1 MGPMSFFRRAASKWG
16 GMDEKPI
23 QDAVTIKRLLPL
35 AWRGNIFAWM
45 PQMRAGWLALLLV
58 AGSACA
64 QREAPPLYPAKFI
77 RIIVPYAAGAGPD
90 MIGRTLAEKIS
101 AGLGQNIV
109 FENRGG
115 GGGVPGTDMVAK
127 ASPDG
132 HTFLLQTANY
142 ASYPVFY
149 KNLPYDPAKD
159 LRPVSLLAKTVGF
172 VLVVNPSLPVANIKD
187 LIALA
192 RVNPGRLNHGTSGFG
207 SQAELFSMTTGVK
220 ITMVR
225 YAGVPALLTDVIS
238 GQIEMGFPA
247 APSAMPF
254 IQSGRLRVLGITADK
269 RWSKL
274 PAVPTFMESGLQGY
288 NLVGWY
294 GLWAPTATPDEY
306 VARIQRE
313 VAVAVRDPSI
323 VRRLDEQGIEALGF
337 GARELAQ
344 ATVEEY
350 ELNRRLAP
358 RLQGGP

>member
-1 MGPMSFFRRAASKWG
+1 MGLWARCLFFAGLPANG
-16 GMDEKPI
+16 GAMNEKPI
-23 QDAVTIKRLLPL
+23 QDEVRIKRLLPL
-35 AWRGNIFAWM
+35 AWRANIFARM

-127 ASPDG
+127 APPDG

-238 GQIEMGFPA
+238 G
-247 APSAMPF
+247 
-254 IQSGRLRVLGITADK
+254 
-269 RWSKL
+269 
-274 PAVPTFMESGLQGY
+274 
-288 NLVGWY
+288 
-294 GLWAPTATPDEY
+294 
-306 VARIQRE
+306 
-313 VAVAVRDPSI
+313 
-323 VRRLDEQGIEALGF
+323 
-337 GARELAQ
+337 
-344 ATVEEY
+344 
-350 ELNRRLAP
+350 
-358 RLQGGP
+358 

>member
-1 MGPMSFFRRAASKWG
+1 MS
-16 GMDEKPI
+16 
-23 QDAVTIKRLLPL
+23 
-35 AWRGNIFAWM
+35 
-45 PQMRAGWLALLLV
+45 
-58 AGSACA
+58 
-64 QREAPPLYPAKFI
+64 
-77 RIIVPYAAGAGPD
+77 
-90 MIGRTLAEKIS
+90 GRTLAEKIS

-115 GGGVPGTDMVAK
+115 GGVPGTDTVAK
-127 ASPDG
+127 APPDG

-149 KNLPYDPAKD
+149 KKLPYDPAKD
-159 LRPVSLLAKTVGF
+159 LRRVSLLAKTVGF

-192 RVNPGRLNHGTSGFG
+192 RVNPGRLNHGNSGFG
-207 SQAELFSMTTGVK
+207 SQAELSSMTTGVK

-238 GQIEMGFPA
+238 GQI
-247 APSAMPF
+247 
-254 IQSGRLRVLGITADK
+254 TADK
-269 RWSKL
+269 RWTKL

-344 ATVEEY
+344 ATVEKY

>member
-1 MGPMSFFRRAASKWG
+1 MS
-16 GMDEKPI
+16 
-23 QDAVTIKRLLPL
+23 
-35 AWRGNIFAWM
+35 
-45 PQMRAGWLALLLV
+45 
-58 AGSACA
+58 
-64 QREAPPLYPAKFI
+64 
-77 RIIVPYAAGAGPD
+77 
-90 MIGRTLAEKIS
+90 GRTLAEKIS

-115 GGGVPGTDMVAK
+115 GGVPGTDTVAK
-127 ASPDG
+127 APPDG

-149 KNLPYDPAKD
+149 KNLPADPAKD
-159 LRPVSLLAKTVGF
+159 LRRVSLLSKTVGF

-225 YAGVPALLTDVIS
+225 YAGVPAVLTDVIS

-269 RWSKL
+269 RWTKL

-306 VARIQRE
+306 VVRIQRE
-313 VAVAVRDPSI
+313 VAVAIRDPSI